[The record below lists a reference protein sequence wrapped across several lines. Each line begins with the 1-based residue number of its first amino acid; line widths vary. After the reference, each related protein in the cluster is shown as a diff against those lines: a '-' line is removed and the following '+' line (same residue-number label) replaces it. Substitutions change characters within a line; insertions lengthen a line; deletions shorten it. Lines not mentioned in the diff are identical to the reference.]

1 MELEAL
7 KAIYLDDIN
16 ITPIDCCLNGYQ
28 YIYKIVIDIYPST
41 ADRKSD
47 QFVRLSLVIDLP
59 QMVLNI

>member
-7 KAIYLDDIN
+7 KAIYLDDIS
-16 ITPIDCCLNGYQ
+16 ITSIDCCLNGYQ
-28 YIYKIVIDIYPST
+28 YIYKLVIDIYPST

-59 QMVLNI
+59 QMVSNI